1 MFPENLKQSRE
12 KAGFT
17 QASFAKTLGVPLRT
31 IQNWEQGHRE
41 PRLDMLAT
49 LAKVLNVTADELL
62 KQGPSKSAPKRPR
75 TRPRKEK

>member
-12 KAGFT
+12 RAGFT
-17 QASFAKTLGVPLRT
+17 QASFAKTVGVPLRT

-62 KQGPSKSAPKRPR
+62 KQTLAKSVGKNPR
-75 TRPRKEK
+75 SRPRKEK

>member
-1 MFPENLKQSRE
+1 MFAENLKDIRE

-17 QASFAKTLGVPLRT
+17 QASFAKTLGLPLRT

-49 LAKVLNVTADELL
+49 LATVLGVTADELL
-62 KQGPSKSAPKRPR
+62 MQSPSKSVPKNPR
-75 TRPRKEK
+75 SRPRKKK